1 MGILLLI
8 VVGAAAGFIATRI
21 MKLDLGV
28 PQTIA
33 VGVLGALAGGMILRL
48 LTTAFTM
55 LSGFVGA
62 IVSVRQSA
70 WRKIAVDGRYRTCQM
85 PGQSAGCAHAR

>member
-8 VVGAAAGFIATRI
+8 VVGAAAGFIATRM
-21 MKLDLGV
+21 MKLDWGV

-33 VGVLGALAGGMILRL
+33 VGVLGSFVGLMIMRL
-48 LTTAFTM
+48 LSAAFGM

-62 IVSVRQSA
+62 ILGAMLLIWIWQKVVP
-70 WRKIAVDGRYRTCQM
+70 KK
-85 PGQSAGCAHAR
+85 